1 MATTWTIAI
10 DWDRDG
16 EFSGDDIVTERA
28 VWVNWFLGFREP
40 YKDIAQNSVAGPGP
54 GQPRPPLFA
63 GERGRGESAGGEDP
77 AAAPGARDVQR
88 WHDNAHALVGLGRV
102 GASGC

>member
-28 VWVNWFLGFREP
+28 
-40 YKDIAQNSVAGPGP
+40 
-54 GQPRPPLFA
+54 
-63 GERGRGESAGGEDP
+63 GG
-77 AAAPGARDVQR
+77 
-88 WHDNAHALVGLGRV
+88 AHMPQVPDLVSL
-102 GASGC
+102 C

>member
-40 YKDIAQNSVAGPGP
+40 FKFVDICTPNP
-54 GQPRPPLFA
+54 
-63 GERGRGESAGGEDP
+63 
-77 AAAPGARDVQR
+77 
-88 WHDNAHALVGLGRV
+88 
-102 GASGC
+102 SG

>member
-1 MATTWTIAI
+1 MATAWTIAI

-40 YKDIAQNSVAGPGP
+40 YKDIAQNSVLGSGP
-54 GQPRPPLFA
+54 GQPRPALLA
-63 GERGRGESAGGEDP
+63 GERGRGESAHAITWQTLKSLQEMLFFTMNGVLED
-77 AAAPGARDVQR
+77 
-88 WHDNAHALVGLGRV
+88 
-102 GASGC
+102 